1 MVEKLESIIVSLNS
15 KISKLEKEKKEL
27 IEKLEE
33 TQDMLATSK
42 EYIQELT
49 TMFLN
54 EKNDAVLKVEE
65 DFFSSTRSY
74 RTCSSVLSKL

>member
-65 DFFSSTRSY
+65 DFFIEY
-74 RTCSSVLSKL
+74 EKL

>member
-27 IEKLEE
+27 IEQLEE

-42 EYIQELT
+42 EDIQELT

-65 DFFSSTRSY
+65 DFFIEY
-74 RTCSSVLSKL
+74 EKL